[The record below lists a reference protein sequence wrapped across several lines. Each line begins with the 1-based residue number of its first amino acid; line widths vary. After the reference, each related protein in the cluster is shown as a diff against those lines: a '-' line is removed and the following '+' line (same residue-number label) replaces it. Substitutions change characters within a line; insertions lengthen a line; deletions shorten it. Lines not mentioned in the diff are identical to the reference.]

1 MQAAGYVTQL
11 ETQNQML
18 SHSLMVLVNHTRTLA
33 QQLKQERDTN
43 QKTKQVIL
51 DLGKEVCSK
60 RLQLFGQ

>member
-18 SHSLMVLVNHTRTLA
+18 SHSLMALVEHTRKLA
-33 QQLKQERDTN
+33 QRLQQERDTN

-51 DLGKEVCSK
+51 DLGKEVSSK